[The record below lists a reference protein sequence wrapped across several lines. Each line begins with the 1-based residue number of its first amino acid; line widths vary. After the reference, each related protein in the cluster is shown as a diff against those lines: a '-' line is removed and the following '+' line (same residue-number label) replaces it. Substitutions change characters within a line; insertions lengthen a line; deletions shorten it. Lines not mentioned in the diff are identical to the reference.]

1 MKKPICIMAG
11 GTGGH
16 IFPGLAVAEEL
27 IKRGET
33 VHWIGSKHGLE
44 GRLVPEKGIQIHY
57 LAVRGLRGKHGL
69 QRFTGPI
76 RLGVSVIQAL
86 ILMLRLKPSVCV
98 GFGGYPAGPGGIA
111 AKITKVPVVIHEQN
125 AVAGMTN
132 KYLAKFASKVLTAFP
147 DVIEGAE
154 CVGNPIRPEIDSV
167 GRQRIADGHQ
177 PSDTTRVLVIGGSQ
191 GAKSL
196 NEQLPEKLK
205 AVASQFGI
213 EVTHQTGVSG
223 KDQVDDQYQALDLD
237 ATVVAF
243 ISRMDEA
250 YREADIV
257 VCRAGALTVSE
268 LASAAM
274 PSVLIPFP
282 YAVDDHQTKNG
293 QQLQSAG
300 AAVVVQE
307 KDLDIFV
314 AKLSDILRG
323 PENLTQMARAARSV
337 AKPEATQTVA
347 DRVMEVARG

>member
-1 MKKPICIMAG
+1 MAG

-27 IKRGET
+27 INRGET

-44 GRLVPEKGIQIHY
+44 GRLVPEKGIPMHY
-57 LAVRGLRGKHGL
+57 LTVRGLRGKHGL
-69 QRFTGPI
+69 QRITGPI

-86 ILMLRLKPSVCV
+86 ILMLRLKPSICV

-111 AKITKVPVVIHEQN
+111 AKMMKIPVVIHEQN

-132 KYLAKFASKVLTAFP
+132 KYLAKFATKVLTAFP

-205 AVASQFGI
+205 TVASQFGI

-223 KDQVDDQYQALDLD
+223 KDQVDEQYQALDLD

-293 QQLQSAG
+293 QQLQNAG

-314 AKLSDILRG
+314 AKLSDILRA

-337 AKPEATQTVA
+337 AKPEATQHVA
-347 DRVMEVARG
+347 DRVMEVAHG

>member
-1 MKKPICIMAG
+1 MKQPICIMAG

-16 IFPGLAVAEEL
+16 IFPGLAVADEL

-44 GRLVPEKGIQIHY
+44 GQLVPKKQIPIHY

-69 QRFTGPI
+69 QRITGPI
-76 RLGVSVIQAL
+76 RLGISLIQAL
-86 ILMLRLKPSVCV
+86 ILMMRLKPSVCV

-111 AKITKVPVVIHEQN
+111 AKIMKVPVVIHEQN

-132 KYLAKFASKVLTAFP
+132 QYLAKFASKVLTAFP
-147 DVIEGAE
+147 DVIPGAE

-167 GRQRIADGHQ
+167 GRQRITEERQ
-177 PSDTTRVLVIGGSQ
+177 PGTTTRILVVGGSQ

-196 NEQLPEKLK
+196 NEQLPDKLQ

-213 EVTHQTGVSG
+213 EVTHQSGVSG
-223 KDQVDDQYQALDLD
+223 QQHVSEQYQALDLD

-268 LASAAM
+268 LAGAAM

-282 YAVDDHQTKNG
+282 HAVDDHQTKNG

-300 AAVVVQE
+300 AAVVIQE

-314 AKLSDILRG
+314 AKLSDILRA
-323 PENLTQMARAARSV
+323 PDNLTQMAHAARSV
-337 AKPEATQTVA
+337 AKPQATQQVA
-347 DRVMEVARG
+347 DRVMEVAYG

>member
-16 IFPGLAVAEEL
+16 IFPGLAVAQEL
-27 IKRGET
+27 QKRGEI

-44 GRLVPEKGIQIHY
+44 GRLVPESGIPMHF

-69 QRFTGPI
+69 QRITGPV
-76 RLGVSVIQAL
+76 RLGISILQAM
-86 ILMLRLKPSVCV
+86 ILMMRLKPSVCV

-111 AKITKVPVVIHEQN
+111 ARIMQVPIVIHEQN

-132 KYLAKFASKVLTAFP
+132 RHLAKFATKVLTAFS
-147 DVIEGAE
+147 DVLPGGE
-154 CVGNPIRPEIDSV
+154 CVGNPIRPEIDTV
-167 GRQRIADGHQ
+167 GRDRISNGPQ
-177 PSDTTRVLVIGGSQ
+177 PSDSTRVLVIGGSQ
-191 GAKSL
+191 GAKAL
-196 NEQLPEKLK
+196 NEKLPEKLK
-205 AVASQFGI
+205 EVAGQYGI
-213 EVTHQTGVSG
+213 EVTHQTGVVG
-223 KDQVDDQYQALDLD
+223 KNQVDEQYQALDLD

-282 YAVDDHQTKNG
+282 KAVDDHQTKNG

-307 KDLDIFV
+307 HDLDIFV
-314 AKLSDILRG
+314 AKLSDILRA
-323 PENLTQMARAARSV
+323 PETLTQMAHAARSV
-337 AKPEATQTVA
+337 AKPEATQRVA
-347 DRVMEVARG
+347 DAVMEVVNG

>member
-44 GRLVPEKGIQIHY
+44 GRLVPEKGIPMHY

-69 QRFTGPI
+69 QRITGPI

-111 AKITKVPVVIHEQN
+111 ARMMKIPVVIHEQN

-132 KYLAKFASKVLTAFP
+132 KYLAKFATKVLTAFP

-177 PSDTTRVLVIGGSQ
+177 ASDTTRVLVIGGSQ

-205 AVASQFGI
+205 TVASQFGI

-223 KDQVDDQYQALDLD
+223 KDQVDEQYQALDLD

-282 YAVDDHQTKNG
+282 YAADDHQTKNG
-293 QQLQSAG
+293 QQLQNAG

-314 AKLSDILRG
+314 AKLSDILRA

-337 AKPEATQTVA
+337 AKPEATQHVA
-347 DRVMEVARG
+347 DRVMEVAHG

>member
-1 MKKPICIMAG
+1 MKKLICIMAG

-44 GRLVPEKGIQIHY
+44 GRLVPEKGIPMHY

-69 QRFTGPI
+69 QRITGPI

-111 AKITKVPVVIHEQN
+111 ARMMKIPVVIHEQN

-132 KYLAKFASKVLTAFP
+132 KYLAKFATKVLTAFP

-177 PSDTTRVLVIGGSQ
+177 ASDTTRVLVIGGSQ

-196 NEQLPEKLK
+196 NEQLPENLK
-205 AVASQFGI
+205 TVASQFGI
-213 EVTHQTGVSG
+213 EVTHLTGVSG
-223 KDQVDDQYQALDLD
+223 KDQVDEQYQALDLD

-293 QQLQSAG
+293 QQLQNAG

-314 AKLSDILRG
+314 AKLSDILRA

-337 AKPEATQTVA
+337 AKPEATQHVA
-347 DRVMEVARG
+347 DRVMEVAHG

>member
-27 IKRGET
+27 LKRGET

-44 GRLVPEKGIQIHY
+44 GRLVPEKGIPMHY

-69 QRFTGPI
+69 QRITGPI

-111 AKITKVPVVIHEQN
+111 AKMMKIPVVIHEQN
-125 AVAGMTN
+125 AIAGMTN
-132 KYLAKFASKVLTAFP
+132 RYLAKLATKVLTAFP

-154 CVGNPIRPEIDSV
+154 CVGNPIRQEIDSV

-205 AVASQFGI
+205 TVASQFGI

-223 KDQVDDQYQALDLD
+223 KDQVDEQYQALDLD

-293 QQLQSAG
+293 QQLQNAG

-314 AKLSDILRG
+314 AKLSDILRA

-337 AKPEATQTVA
+337 AKPEATQHVA
-347 DRVMEVARG
+347 DRVMEVAHG

>member
-314 AKLSDILRG
+314 AKLSDILRA

>member
-250 YREADIV
+250 YREADVV

-293 QQLQSAG
+293 QQLQNAG

-314 AKLSDILRG
+314 AKLSDILRA

>member
-250 YREADIV
+250 YREADVV

-293 QQLQSAG
+293 QQLQNAG
-300 AAVVVQE
+300 ATVVVQE

-314 AKLSDILRG
+314 AKLSDILRA

>member
-69 QRFTGPI
+69 QRITGPI
-76 RLGVSVIQAL
+76 RLGISVIQAL

-147 DVIEGAE
+147 DVLEGAE

-314 AKLSDILRG
+314 AKLSDILRA

>member
-1 MKKPICIMAG
+1 MAG

-27 IKRGET
+27 IKRGEN

-44 GRLVPEKGIQIHY
+44 GRLVPEKGITMHY

-69 QRFTGPI
+69 QRITGPI

-111 AKITKVPVVIHEQN
+111 AKMMKIPVVIHEQN

-132 KYLAKFASKVLTAFP
+132 RYLAKFATKVLTAFP

-205 AVASQFGI
+205 TVASQFGI

-223 KDQVDDQYQALDLD
+223 KDQVDEQYQALDLD

-293 QQLQSAG
+293 QQLQNAG

-314 AKLSDILRG
+314 AKLSDILRA

-337 AKPEATQTVA
+337 AKPEATQHVA
-347 DRVMEVARG
+347 DRVMEVAHG

>member
-69 QRFTGPI
+69 QRITGPI
-76 RLGVSVIQAL
+76 RLGISVIQAL

-205 AVASQFGI
+205 AVASQFEI

-293 QQLQSAG
+293 QQLQNAG

-314 AKLSDILRG
+314 AKLSDILRA

-347 DRVMEVARG
+347 DRVMEVAYG

>member
-1 MKKPICIMAG
+1 MAG

-69 QRFTGPI
+69 QRITGPI
-76 RLGVSVIQAL
+76 RLGISVIQAL

-250 YREADIV
+250 YREADVV

-314 AKLSDILRG
+314 AKLSDILRA

>member
-69 QRFTGPI
+69 QRITGPI
-76 RLGVSVIQAL
+76 RLGISVIQAL

-147 DVIEGAE
+147 DVLEDAE

-250 YREADIV
+250 YREADVV

-314 AKLSDILRG
+314 AKLSDILRA

>member
-44 GRLVPEKGIQIHY
+44 GRLVPEKGIPMHY

-69 QRFTGPI
+69 QRITGPI

-111 AKITKVPVVIHEQN
+111 ARMMKIPVVIHEQN

-132 KYLAKFASKVLTAFP
+132 KYLAKFATKVLTAFP
-147 DVIEGAE
+147 NVIEGAE

-177 PSDTTRVLVIGGSQ
+177 ASDTTRVLVIGGSQ

-223 KDQVDDQYQALDLD
+223 KDHVDEQYQALDLD

-293 QQLQSAG
+293 QQLQKAG

-314 AKLSDILRG
+314 AKLSDILRA

-337 AKPEATQTVA
+337 AKPEATQHVA
-347 DRVMEVARG
+347 DRVMEVAHG